1 MRIEAPEDGCA
12 DPREGLAHRM
22 VFHYTLRTVHKNGK
36 LIKDENTDIS
46 LHNLV
51 NTESEFDAKLH
62 QTSLYD
68 CMVRLYT
75 SPPTSFAKMKNKL
88 DNPQALGALPKEGKK
103 CVQRNFN
110 VVARGVKKALAARG
124 ESVKGKGGKGAP
136 RKSENRNESAKGK
149 GGRV

>member
-62 QTSLYD
+62 QTALYD

-103 CVQRNFN
+103 CVQ
-110 VVARGVKKALAARG
+110 
-124 ESVKGKGGKGAP
+124 SVKGKGGKGAP